1 MQGSVAWKDSKAAR
15 VVSLLLAPAL
25 ISAFLIAV
33 VSYTIMEYRFREH
46 VYNHGETG
54 TAIVTAA
61 FEGLRY
67 CSFSYQFTYKGQAYE
82 GGTGGCP
89 LIAEHPVGSAVD
101 IRFLENDP
109 QKSFPVGGEMWP
121 SWVAVLVL
129 FGIPILLMLGTAIQ
143 YHLLGDRRRLR
154 RFRKRA

>member
-1 MQGSVAWKDSKAAR
+1 M
-15 VVSLLLAPAL
+15 VSLLLAPAM

-33 VSYTIMEYRFREH
+33 ASYAIMEHRSREH
-46 VYNHGETG
+46 VYNVGETG
-54 TAIVTAA
+54 TAIVTAS

-109 QKSFPVGGEMWP
+109 QRSFPVGGEMWP
-121 SWVAVLVL
+121 SWVVVLVL
-129 FGIPILLMLGTAIQ
+129 IGIPIVLMLGKAIQ
-143 YHLLGDRRRLR
+143 YLLLGDRRSLLR
-154 RFRKRA
+154 SRKRGVE